1 MAIIKRIKDYK
12 ERRRTLKYRLYKF
25 LQKHSKATPDS
36 PVVII
41 WDFGGY
47 GDILKKNAIISAA
60 LNLRGYRTHF
70 LICDGTPD
78 ACIQRGV
85 EKNEHTEDWE
95 KTCVK
100 CLHRMKFTAN
110 QYNAEYSLAGDYIS
124 EDKKNEFREISES
137 AEIDKIY
144 DYKYKQIDVGMLAW
158 SSLVRYMKGYVIE
171 RKDLKKEDEKIYRKY
186 FYAGLVNTYI
196 SEKVLDE
203 FKPVSIFSSHGVYVD
218 YSPVVLLA
226 YIRKISA
233 VCWSSGYRDFLHYFT
248 IPKKAN
254 KLEFRGITEP
264 EWKKRLEKPLSEA
277 ENEILDKYIYERYN
291 RGNKFD
297 FLNISL
303 PESREELKKKIGI
316 NNDNKTVCMFC
327 HVAWDL
333 SFDLATMIFD
343 NANDWFNETYRIMCE
358 VKDVNW
364 IIRVHPGE
372 KGSGS
377 LYTLDDYIRENIKD
391 IPDHVKILYSDSGIN
406 SFGMYQLIDAGITLF
421 GTTGAEL
428 PLFGKN
434 VISGGEAYFSN
445 KGFSLDAS
453 SKEEYSDI
461 LRNINSLKPLTEV
474 QIETARKY
482 AYSYFIQ
489 RQIPINIIKKSEGH
503 FGNLDVNRMDELLP
517 GKDIIIDAICD
528 SIIKGNDVI
537 LNEDMIKKV
546 EADSEDRFLPL

>member
-1 MAIIKRIKDYK
+1 MAIIKRLKDYK
-12 ERRRTLKYRLYKF
+12 ERRNTLKYRLYKF
-25 LQKHSKATPDS
+25 LRKNSKVTPES

-60 LNLRGYRTHF
+60 LKVRGYRTHF
-70 LICDGTPD
+70 LVCDGTPE

-85 EKNEHTEDWE
+85 EKNERIEDWE
-95 KTCVK
+95 NVCAK

-110 QYNAEYSLAGDYIS
+110 QYNVEYSLAGDYIS
-124 EDKKNEFREISES
+124 AEKKNEFREISES
-137 AEIDKIY
+137 INIDEIY
-144 DYKYKQIDVGMLAW
+144 DYKYKQIDAGMLAW
-158 SSLVRYMKGYVIE
+158 SSLVRYMKGFVIE
-171 RKDLKKEDEKIYRKY
+171 RKDLKKEDEIIYRKY
-186 FYAGLVNTYI
+186 FYAGLVNIYI
-196 SEKVLDE
+196 SEKVLDK
-203 FKPVSIFSSHGVYVD
+203 FNPVSIFSSHGVYVD

-226 YIRKISA
+226 YLRKISA
-233 VCWSSGYRDFLHYFT
+233 VCWSSGYKDFLHYFT

-254 KLEFRGITEP
+254 KLEFRGITEA
-264 EWKKRLEKPLSEA
+264 EWKKRLDKPLTED
-277 ENEILDKYIYERYN
+277 ENKILDRYIYDRYN

-303 PESREELKKKIGI
+303 PETKEELKRKIGI
-316 NNDNKTVCMFC
+316 DNDNKTVCMFC

-333 SFDLATMIFD
+333 SFDLSEMIFD
-343 NANDWFNETYRIMCE
+343 SANDWFNETFRIMCE

-377 LYTLDDYIRENIKD
+377 LYTLDDYIKENFKN
-391 IPDHVKILYSDSGIN
+391 IPDHVKILWSDSGIN

-445 KGFSLDAS
+445 KGFSLDTT
-453 SKEEYSDI
+453 SKEEYEKL
-461 LRNINSLKPLTEV
+461 LRNINLIKPLTET

-482 AYSYFIQ
+482 AFSYFIQ
-489 RQIPINIIKKSEGH
+489 RQIPINVTKKSEGH
-503 FGNLDVNRMDELLP
+503 FGNLDLNKTDELLP
-517 GKDIIIDAICD
+517 GNDIIIDAICE
-528 SIIKGNDVI
+528 SIIQGKDVI
-537 LNEDMIKKV
+537 LNEEMIMKV
-546 EADSEDRFLPL
+546 ESEAEHRFLPL